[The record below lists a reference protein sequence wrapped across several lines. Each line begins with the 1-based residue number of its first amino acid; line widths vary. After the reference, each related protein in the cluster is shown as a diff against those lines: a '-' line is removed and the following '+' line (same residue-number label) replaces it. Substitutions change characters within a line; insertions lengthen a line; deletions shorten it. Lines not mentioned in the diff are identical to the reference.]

1 MNLNDKTPAESAR
14 LAKRSMEHS
23 IAMAFNR
30 PPLGPGETV
39 ESVALEISLAATA
52 LAEAELKEEAE

>member
-1 MNLNDKTPAESAR
+1 MNLDGKTPAESAR

-30 PPLGPGETV
+30 PGETV